1 MISKELIEYSL
12 NKDTFVEYKEV
23 TSSTNDD
30 VEKYIGND
38 DKKDFVVIAGL
49 QTKGRGRLD
58 HSFASPKGGLYFSI
72 LKNTKNLKSEDILL
86 ITPIVAL
93 SIYRAIKEVLHKETD
108 IKWINDI
115 LYQNKK
121 VCGILCEA
129 KQSFEYVIIGIG
141 IDYKLSL
148 DELDVSLKE
157 IVGTLSSE
165 NDIDLSNE
173 LIIATINN
181 INELIDKLPNRSFLE
196 EYRAHCITIGKSI
209 AFNYNNERR
218 KAKALDVLDDG
229 SLQVQE
235 GDRIYSLNV
244 GEVSIIR

>member
-1 MISKELIEYSL
+1 MIDKNRIKESLI
-12 NKDTFVEYKEV
+12 KDTFLEYKEV

-30 VEKYIGND
+30 VEKYLGAV
-38 DKKDFVVIAGL
+38 KDCVVIAKEQL
-49 QTKGRGRLD
+49 NGRGRLD
-58 HSFASPKGGLYFSI
+58 HKFESPKGGLYFSI
-72 LKNTKNLKSEDILL
+72 LKNISGLDKKDILL

-93 SIYRAIKEVLHKETD
+93 AVHKAIKDVLHKETD

-115 LYQNKK
+115 LFNGKK

-141 IDYKLSL
+141 IDYKLSVADL
-148 DELDVSLKE
+148 NPELRD
-157 IVGTLSSE
+157 IVGTLSLD
-165 NDIDLSNE
+165 NDEDLSNE

-181 INELIDKLPNRSFLE
+181 ITALIDKLPDKSFLN

-218 KAKALDVLDDG
+218 NAVALDVLDDG

-235 GDRIYSLNV
+235 NDKIYALNA

>member
-1 MISKELIEYSL
+1 MIDLQRIKESLI
-12 NKDTFVEYKEV
+12 KDSIVEYKEV

-30 VEKYIGND
+30 VEKYIAKG
-38 DKKDFVVIAGL
+38 KEAVVIADIQQG
-49 QTKGRGRLD
+49 GRGRLD
-58 HSFASPKGGLYFSI
+58 HKFESPRGGLYFSI
-72 LKNTKNLKSEDILL
+72 LKKVKDLDTKDILL

-93 SIYRAIKEVLHKETD
+93 SVYRAIKDVLHKETD

-115 LYQNKK
+115 LYNGKK

-141 IDYKLSL
+141 IDYKLDL
-148 DELDVSLKE
+148 KVLPEELKE
-157 IVGTLSSE
+157 IVGTLCVQSDE
-165 NDIDLSNE
+165 DLSNE

-181 INELIDKLPNRSFLE
+181 ITTLIDKLPDKSFLN

-209 AFNYNNERR
+209 AFNYNNKRR
-218 KAKALDVLDDG
+218 KAVALNVLDDG
-229 SLQVQE
+229 SLQIKE
-235 GDRIYSLNV
+235 GDKVSSLNV

>member
-12 NKDTFVEYKEV
+12 NKDTIVEYKEV

-30 VEKYIGND
+30 VEKYIGKD
-38 DKKDFVVIAGL
+38 EDKDFVVIAAS

-72 LKNTKNLKSEDILL
+72 LKNTKDLKSEDILL

-93 SIYRAIKEVLHKETD
+93 SVYRAIKEVLHKETD

-115 LYQNKK
+115 LYKGKK
-121 VCGILCEA
+121 VCGVLCEA

-148 DELDVSLKE
+148 DSLDISLKE

-165 NDIDLSNE
+165 DDLDLSNE

-181 INELIDKLPNRSFLE
+181 INSLIDKLPSREFLE

-218 KAKALDVLDDG
+218 KAEALNVLDDG
-229 SLQVQE
+229 SLQVKE
-235 GDRIYSLNV
+235 GDKVYSLNV